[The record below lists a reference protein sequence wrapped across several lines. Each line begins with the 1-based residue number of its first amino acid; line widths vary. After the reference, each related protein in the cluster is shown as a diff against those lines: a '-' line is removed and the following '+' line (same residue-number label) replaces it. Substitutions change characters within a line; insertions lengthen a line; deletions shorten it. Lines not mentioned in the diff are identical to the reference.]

1 MKNITDLRT
10 DLLQVYEG
18 LRDGSIEVKTAK
30 ELSNS
35 AGKIINSVRV
45 ELDYVGMRGET
56 PNIDFMQSTA
66 TQKE

>member
-10 DLLQVYEG
+10 DLLRVYQG

-45 ELDYVGMRGET
+45 ELDYVGMRGEI
-56 PNIDFMQSTA
+56 PNIDFMQTAST
-66 TQKE
+66 QEE